1 MASQDGQK
9 IFSLDCVPND
19 FALGDPDHLKSFEI
33 DSLYNHWRRRQSKG
47 MAPFIVLSSSPQ
59 HGSAEKTTERVS
71 EKKREIGYYDVNSD
85 DEDAKSQGDAVE
97 DFEKEVGEEDSMKG
111 VGEDNSEKEVGDK
124 LQRPPK
130 FGPPRGA
137 GRKPRGAGSSAKNGQ
152 GPEPG
157 NAVVGEV
164 GLEGNLSFLKNE
176 KLNFLQDDGSPK
188 LPSSGNSKPEA
199 RKGAKPGKVRFFTNL
214 FSVLILDWRWGTMG
228 LPQCLRPIN
237 LQSRKVEKGPSL
249 ER

>member
-1 MASQDGQK
+1 
-9 IFSLDCVPND
+9 
-19 FALGDPDHLKSFEI
+19 
-33 DSLYNHWRRRQSKG
+33 

-130 FGPPRGA
+130 FGPRAGQVGNPGEQDLLRKMARG
-137 GRKPRGAGSSAKNGQ
+137 RSQ
-152 GPEPG
+152 GMRLL
-157 NAVVGEV
+157 V
-164 GLEGNLSFLKNE
+164 
-176 KLNFLQDDGSPK
+176 
-188 LPSSGNSKPEA
+188 
-199 RKGAKPGKVRFFTNL
+199 
-214 FSVLILDWRWGTMG
+214 RWGLKETY
-228 LPQCLRPIN
+228 LF
-237 LQSRKVEKGPSL
+237 
-249 ER
+249 